1 MKRVGVI
8 GLVLAGLGVGSV
20 VLAAPP
26 AAPPVATPAPAPA
39 PAPAP
44 SFPPPPLPPAV
55 DVSPAL
61 TGGDGAAAIQSDKP
75 EKPDKSGKSGKSGT
89 PGKPEKP
96 EQPMEILGFR
106 SAHFG
111 MTESEVRAAIRL
123 DFNASGGDVVSASDD
138 LEKTTSL
145 QIMVDD
151 LLSVAGKAR
160 ISYVFG
166 FHSKTLTQ
174 VNLAWGAAAGVD
186 RSSEALVDAADML
199 RAHFLEKPFRQD
211 NMLLNWQLS
220 DGSTV
225 VFRGLDYHRHMILL
239 VLAGEKLSSPT
250 DGGGAPLV
258 PALKI
263 TTLMLSYVESID
275 HPDDFHLKPEAF

>member
-1 MKRVGVI
+1 MKRAGVV
-8 GLVLAGLGVGSV
+8 GLVLAGMGMGAVG
-20 VLAAPP
+20 LA
-26 AAPPVATPAPAPA
+26 ATPATPPVVAPA
-39 PAPAP
+39 PVPA
-44 SFPPPPLPPAV
+44 SPPPPLPPAV

-61 TGGDGAAAIQSDKP
+61 TGGGGATAVQSGKP
-75 EKPDKSGKSGKSGT
+75 GKPDKTGKPAKPGT
-89 PGKPEKP
+89 PGPS
-96 EQPMEILGFR
+96 MEILGFR

-111 MTESEVRAAIRL
+111 MSESEVRAAIRS
-123 DFNASGGDVVSASDD
+123 DFNASGADVVSASDD

-151 LLSVAGKAR
+151 LLSVAGKGR

-166 FHSKTLTQ
+166 FQSKALTQ
-174 VNLAWGAAAGVD
+174 VNIAWGAAAGVD
-186 RSSEALVDAADML
+186 RSSEALVDAADVL
-199 RAHFLEKPFRQD
+199 RAHFLEKPFQKD
-211 NMLLNWQLS
+211 DMLLNWQLS

-225 VFRGLDYHRHMILL
+225 VFRGLDLHRHMVLL

-275 HPDDFHLKPEAF
+275 HPDDFHLKPGAF